1 MLVSELKLLTSRLG
15 RFRPV
20 QLLVFA
26 VVALC
31 SLVTFYAFG
40 LGGAVSTIIFLAILF
55 TGILIRVSQPLLQRL
70 RP

>member
-1 MLVSELKLLTSRLG
+1 M
-15 RFRPV
+15 
-20 QLLVFA
+20 QLLVFT

-31 SLVTFYAFG
+31 ALVFFYAIG

-55 TGILIRVSQPLLQRL
+55 TGVLIRAWEPLLAKL

>member
-1 MLVSELKLLTSRLG
+1 M
-15 RFRPV
+15 

-31 SLVTFYAFG
+31 ALVFFYAIG
-40 LGGAVSTIIFLAILF
+40 LGGAVSTIIFLTILF
-55 TGILIRVSQPLLQRL
+55 VGIMIRASQPIIDRL

>member
-1 MLVSELKLLTSRLG
+1 
-15 RFRPV
+15 V
-20 QLLVFA
+20 QLLVFT

-31 SLVTFYAFG
+31 ALPTFYALG

-55 TGILIRVSQPLLQRL
+55 VGIVIRVWQPLLERL